1 MLRCNEEKNMSGCK
15 GLKHKKKEKAESK
28 LLPYD
33 RVFRQNGKR
42 RSQLTEIN

>member
-15 GLKHKKKEKAESK
+15 GLKHKKEKKAEFK

-33 RVFRQNGKR
+33 RVFRQNGER
-42 RSQLTEIN
+42 RTHENMC